1 MGFECLVYSRIW
13 LYHHFTPHA
22 LAVAVYTFAI
32 EDIHGVR
39 AEKQGDEI
47 HIVFDGSK
55 RTMDESIFK
64 MLSAWADQAEKL
76 KNGEISKDQYDRWRY
91 TFPAEDTTQV
101 WAKVPSQ
108 QLSDAMVEAFKGR
121 LKAD

>member
-1 MGFECLVYSRIW
+1 M
-13 LYHHFTPHA
+13 
-22 LAVAVYTFAI
+22 
-32 EDIHGVR
+32 R

-64 MLSAWADQAEKL
+64 VLSAWADQAEKL

-108 QLSDAMVEAFKGR
+108 QLSDAMVEAFKDR

>member
-1 MGFECLVYSRIW
+1 M
-13 LYHHFTPHA
+13 
-22 LAVAVYTFAI
+22 
-32 EDIHGVR
+32 R

-91 TFPAEDTTQV
+91 TFPAEDTTQG

-108 QLSDAMVEAFKGR
+108 QLSDAMVEAFKDR

>member
-1 MGFECLVYSRIW
+1 M
-13 LYHHFTPHA
+13 
-22 LAVAVYTFAI
+22 
-32 EDIHGVR
+32 R

-64 MLSAWADQAEKL
+64 IISALADQAEKL

-108 QLSDAMVEAFKGR
+108 QLSDAMVEAFKDR